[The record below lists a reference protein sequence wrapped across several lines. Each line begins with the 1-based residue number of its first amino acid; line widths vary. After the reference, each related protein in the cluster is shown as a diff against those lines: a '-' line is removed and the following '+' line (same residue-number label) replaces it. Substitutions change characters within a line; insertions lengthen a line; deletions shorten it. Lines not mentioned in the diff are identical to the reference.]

1 MRVTAYAIAALIT
14 FIAASGFYSQS
25 RLLNSANERLTEL
38 EPSQIDIGFSQSMA
52 IHHEQ
57 AITMAQLLLDGRP
70 TALTTL
76 AKTIAGKQLLELGEM
91 HGWLRIWQQDF
102 FPASKDMVWL
112 LMGSKALNE
121 SMQKYV
127 IDCGNSADG
136 MPGLASRE
144 QLQQLRLLEGP
155 ERDTLFLQL
164 MLAHHEGG
172 VPMARFAA
180 EEAHLLAVRT
190 VAANMVLDQSKEI
203 QQMHTML
210 KALDY
215 SR

>member
-1 MRVTAYAIAALIT
+1 MRLLVLSMAAILMIGLTSA
-14 FIAASGFYSQS
+14 FYTQS
-25 RLLNSANERLTEL
+25 RLLDSTQNRLSEL

-112 LMGSKALNE
+112 LMGAKALDE

-144 QLQQLRLLEGP
+144 QLQQLRLLEGR

-180 EEAHLLAVRT
+180 EESRLLAVRT

-203 QQMHTML
+203 QQMRTML